1 MGKWC
6 FIPLEYGR
14 LLRNQVVVLR
24 IEVARPAPELEGK
37 PGPESRIVTSGIEVP
52 TGTPRSPDGTLHP
65 LLHLRLECLLS
76 LGSHLDGPQVPPV
89 YRAQAVQDVCDLS
102 FDHVDHRIVTQT
114 GVWANQQE
122 QIGEPR
128 DGRPKIGARASMP
141 AVSE

>member
-37 PGPESRIVTSGIEVP
+37 PGPESRIVTFGIEVP
-52 TGTPRSPDGTLHP
+52 TGTPRSPDGALHP

-76 LGSHLDGPQVPPV
+76 LGSHLHSPQVPPV
-89 YRAQAVQDVCDLS
+89 HRAQAVQDV
-102 FDHVDHRIVTQT
+102 
-114 GVWANQQE
+114 
-122 QIGEPR
+122 
-128 DGRPKIGARASMP
+128 
-141 AVSE
+141 